1 MILQIKAL
9 IADKMLAGIKSI
21 APDTDMTAADVVG
34 LLEYPPDPAMGDLA
48 LPCFKLAKTL
58 RRSPVQIAATL
69 APLVSDASIER
80 AEAVNGYLNI
90 YLSGEKLA
98 EALIPQILAEK
109 ETYGAPDM
117 GRGRTVV
124 LDYSS
129 PNVAKP
135 FHIGHLGT
143 TVIGHAL
150 KRLHE
155 FAGYKC
161 VGINYLGDWGTQF
174 GKLIVAYRKWG
185 SRDQIEA
192 GGIDELVKLY
202 VRINNAISGNEAEG
216 VAPDP
221 LLADEA
227 RAEFRKM
234 EMGDEENIA
243 LWKWFV
249 RISLDEYER
258 TYAQLDI
265 TFDSYKGESFY
276 TDKMPAQVQKLRDMG
291 LMKIDNGASIVDLD
305 EYGMPP
311 CLILKTDGSTLYP
324 TRDIAAAVYRKGEY
338 DFEKCIYVTSAQQ
351 ILHFQQWFK
360 VVELMGYEWYD
371 KLVHIPYGT
380 VSVNGAKLAT
390 RTGNVVLL
398 KDLFAAAIEKV
409 TEIMEDKNPALK
421 GRTDI
426 AEAVGVGAIVF
437 YYLSN
442 NRIKDINFNMEEALS
457 FDGNTGPYVQYTYA
471 RACSILEK
479 AGGEPTAHGLTLTD
493 PLEKALCLVLS
504 QYEER
509 VRLALRDYEPS
520 VITRYILDVAT
531 AFNRFYHECSIVNAE
546 NEAVR
551 ATRIA
556 LAAAAKHVLGSA
568 FGLIC
573 LRKTEKI

>member
-1 MILQIKAL
+1 MLKIKSLIANSVLCGIKAISAECGL
-9 IADKMLAGIKSI
+9 TADELAG
-21 APDTDMTAADVVG
+21 M
-34 LLEYPPDPAMGDLA
+34 LEYPPDSNMGDLA
-48 LPCFKLAKTL
+48 LPCFKLSKTL
-58 RRSPVQIAATL
+58 RRSPVQIAQTL
-69 APLVSDASIER
+69 AAEVSAECVER

-90 YLSGEKLA
+90 NVSKEYLASAVLPE
-98 EALIPQILAEK
+98 ILDKK
-109 ETYGAPDM
+109 ENYGAPDF
-117 GRGRTVV
+117 GKGKTVV

-143 TVIGHAL
+143 TVIGHSL
-150 KRLHE
+150 KKLHE

-174 GKLIVAYRKWG
+174 GKLVLAYRMWG
-185 SRDQIEA
+185 NKELIEN
-192 GGIDELVKLY
+192 GGIDELVSLY

-216 VAPDP
+216 IAPDP
-221 LLADEA
+221 ELAEKA
-227 RAEFRKM
+227 RAEFHKM
-234 EMGDEENIA
+234 EIGDEENLA
-243 LWKWFV
+243 LWRWFV
-249 RISLDEYER
+249 KISLEEYEK
-258 TYAQLDI
+258 TYKQLDI

-276 TDKMPAQVQKLRDMG
+276 TDKMPAEVQKLRDKG
-291 LMKIDNGASIVDLD
+291 LLKLDDGASIVDLE

-311 CLILKTDGSTLYP
+311 CLILKRDGSTLYP

-338 DFEKCIYVTSAQQ
+338 GFDKAIYVTSGQQ

-360 VVELMGYEWYD
+360 VVDLMGYEWAD
-371 KLVHIPYGT
+371 ELVHVPYGT

-398 KDLFAAAIEKV
+398 KDLFAAAIDKV
-409 TEIMEDKNPALK
+409 SEIMEDKNPALK
-421 GRTDI
+421 GRYDI

-442 NRIKDINFNMEEALS
+442 NRIKDINFNMEDALS

-479 AGGEPTAHGLTLTD
+479 AGEVADGQVIISTPE
-493 PLEKALCLVLS
+493 EKALAVTLS
-504 QYEER
+504 QFEEKVR
-509 VRLALRDYEPS
+509 VAIRDYEPS
-520 VITRYILDVAT
+520 VITRYILDIAT
-531 AFNRFYHECSIVNAE
+531 AFNRFYHECPINTADTPEMRASRLKLT
-546 NEAVR
+546 EAV
-551 ATRIA
+551 
-556 LAAAAKHVLGSA
+556 KYVLGSA

>member
-1 MILQIKAL
+1 MILQIKDL
-9 IADKMLAGIKSI
+9 IADGILAGIKSI
-21 APDTDMTAADVVG
+21 APESEMTAADVVS

-58 RRSPVQIAATL
+58 RRSPVQIASTL
-69 APLVSDASIER
+69 APLVTGEAIDR

-90 YLSGEKLA
+90 YLSGAYLA
-98 EALIPQILAEK
+98 DNLIPKILAEG
-109 ETYGAPDM
+109 ERYGAPDI
-117 GRGRTVV
+117 GGGKTVV

-155 FAGYKC
+155 FAGYRC

-185 SRDQIEA
+185 SREQIEE

-216 VAPDP
+216 IAPDP
-221 LLADEA
+221 DLAAEA
-227 RAEFRKM
+227 RAEFHKM
-234 EMGDEENIA
+234 EIGDEENIA

-249 RISLDEYER
+249 QISLDEYEK

-276 TDKMPAQVQKLRDMG
+276 TDKMPAQVEKLRELG

-380 VSVNGAKLAT
+380 VSINGAKLAT

-409 TEIMEDKNPALK
+409 SEIMEEKNPALR

-442 NRIKDINFNMEEALS
+442 NRIKDINFNMEDALS

-471 RACSILEK
+471 RACSIL
-479 AGGEPTAHGLTLTD
+479 
-493 PLEKALCLVLS
+493 
-504 QYEER
+504 
-509 VRLALRDYEPS
+509 
-520 VITRYILDVAT
+520 
-531 AFNRFYHECSIVNAE
+531 
-546 NEAVR
+546 
-551 ATRIA
+551 
-556 LAAAAKHVLGSA
+556 
-568 FGLIC
+568 
-573 LRKTEKI
+573 